1 MHSIDTVS
9 IRNYKKFSSLN
20 LRSIEESWIEEYWS
34 MIAVFIS
41 LIKYSDQPFIFQS
54 ISLHYLIVHEM

>member
-20 LRSIEESWIEEYWS
+20 LRSIEESWIEEY
-34 MIAVFIS
+34 IG
-41 LIKYSDQPFIFQS
+41 Q
-54 ISLHYLIVHEM
+54 

>member
-41 LIKYSDQPFIFQS
+41 LIKYSD
-54 ISLHYLIVHEM
+54 